1 MYCIQWVSWSSG
13 VRMVMLLGLC
23 TDLVTSHIEHA
34 WPEHFTRLL
43 QGPGNGLP
51 REISGL
57 CMACWGVEDYVYLS
71 GSRFSSDL
79 RKKASYQATYTPS
92 RDWNSYV
99 LVLKDAKSGIR
110 EKNFKTLMK
119 CSQILRKWKN
129 WQFNN
134 DWSLMQGIKIQSNL

>member
-1 MYCIQWVSWSSG
+1 
-13 VRMVMLLGLC
+13 MVCPGRFQAY
-23 TDLVTSHIEHA
+23 A
-34 WPEHFTRLL
+34 WPAEVLRIMSTY
-43 QGPGNGLP
+43 QGPGFLQ
-51 REISGL
+51 I
-57 CMACWGVEDYVYLS
+57 
-71 GSRFSSDL
+71 L

-129 WQFNN
+129 
-134 DWSLMQGIKIQSNL
+134 